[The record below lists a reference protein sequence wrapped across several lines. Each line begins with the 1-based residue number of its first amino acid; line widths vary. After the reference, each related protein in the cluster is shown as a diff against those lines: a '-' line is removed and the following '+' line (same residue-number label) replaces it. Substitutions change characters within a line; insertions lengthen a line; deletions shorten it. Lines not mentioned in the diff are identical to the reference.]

1 VNILSRYV
9 LREAFGAWLVVTGV
23 LFLILMSNQL
33 AAILSDAA
41 ANRLPRDAVFAIFG
55 LTSLRYLVQLTPIA
69 VFLGVMLALARLN
82 RDGEMSALAAC
93 GIGPGRL
100 LVPIGGLALALAV
113 STGWLALVQTPVAVQ
128 RIEAIK
134 LAAADEL
141 EIGVIEAGK
150 FTSPDSGA
158 TILHAREVEG
168 DTIRDVFLKRREGE
182 RVVVMR
188 AERGERG
195 VDPESGELSF
205 RLFNGRSFEGVPGE
219 RAWWIA
225 SFRENNIPVRPAR
238 DEEPVEVVAAK
249 TTRELLRSS
258 APVDRAELQW
268 RLSVPISVVVL
279 AILAVPL
286 TRSSPREGRYARLG
300 IGLLIYI
307 TYQNALAIARV
318 WVEDEV
324 IPTWLGVW
332 WVHGVLLGFAALLL
346 ARASGFGVRAP
357 QVEAGA

>member
-286 TRSSPREGRYARLG
+286 TRSSPREGRNARLG
-300 IGLLIYI
+300 IGLLI
-307 TYQNALAIARV
+307 
-318 WVEDEV
+318 
-324 IPTWLGVW
+324 
-332 WVHGVLLGFAALLL
+332 
-346 ARASGFGVRAP
+346 
-357 QVEAGA
+357 